1 VLAKPTAVLN
11 IQLSG
16 CCHIFSMMRGKDA
29 RRRMRAGEVVS
40 LTMQQKISL
49 VALSTD
55 SLEETYR

>member
-1 VLAKPTAVLN
+1 MLTKPTAVLD

-16 CCHIFSMMRGKDA
+16 CCHILSIMRGKDE
-29 RRRMRAGEVVS
+29 RRSMRAGEVVS
-40 LTMQQKISL
+40 LTMQKKISL